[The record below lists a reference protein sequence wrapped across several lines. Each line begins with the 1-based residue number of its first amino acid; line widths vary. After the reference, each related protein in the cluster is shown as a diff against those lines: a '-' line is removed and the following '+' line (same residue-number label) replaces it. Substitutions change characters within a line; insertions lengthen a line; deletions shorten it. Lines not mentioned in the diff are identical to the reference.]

1 MPSVLEPAPSHGSRA
16 INLAAFDT
24 RHCAKSKNLYSSNG
38 GRLRTRSDE
47 RIVQT
52 PALLY
57 GVVPCGH
64 RTLVSPSSLFP
75 AQVSAA
81 ACVTGYHRIY
91 KKEVPRHCSR
101 RARRASSSNRRAIDK
116 TGVPLGRRR
125 RIFEAAI
132 CGHPWRLRRV
142 SLSQTPS
149 PRGRPGRQGDSRL
162 TCRSRRRVETAA
174 FARNHVAR
182 VWSLALVEYRL
193 RR

>member
-1 MPSVLEPAPSHGSRA
+1 MGVNTRSMIDPGVVVPSVHEPAPSHGSRA

-24 RHCAKSKNLYSSNG
+24 RHCAKSEICISNG

-57 GVVPCGH
+57 GVAPCGH

-125 RIFEAAI
+125 RIFEATI
-132 CGHPWRLRRV
+132 CGHP
-142 SLSQTPS
+142 
-149 PRGRPGRQGDSRL
+149 
-162 TCRSRRRVETAA
+162 
-174 FARNHVAR
+174 
-182 VWSLALVEYRL
+182 
-193 RR
+193 